1 MFRHGMDR
9 PMTLASLGF
18 RLVRPLLH
26 ALDAETAHDLTIK
39 LLKLMPPM
47 APGPRDPRL
56 AVSAFGRHFLNPLG
70 LAAGFD
76 KNAEVPDA
84 MLAQGFGFVE
94 VGSLTPRPQSGH
106 PRPRLFRLAED
117 RAVINRMG
125 FNNDG
130 HAAALARLVARR
142 RSAGPVGINLGA
154 NKDSSDLIADYVAGI
169 EAFSEVADYLAV
181 NISSPNTPGLRSL
194 QSRAE
199 LQPLLARLNEAR
211 AQQAQRPPM
220 LLKIAPDLRNDELED
235 IARCSAGGTVD
246 GIIVSNTATARPPLK
261 SRHAQEPGGL
271 SGAPLFEL
279 STRQLARLY
288 LLTDGRIPLIGV
300 GGIGDAETA
309 WAKILAGAT
318 LVQLYSALVY
328 RGPRLVAEILEGLS
342 ARLARDGAT
351 LESVRGRDAKAA
363 AHQGLSGT

>member
-1 MFRHGMDR
+1 
-9 PMTLASLGF
+9 MTLASLGF

-26 ALDAETAHDLTIK
+26 ALDAETAHGLTLK
-39 LLKLMPPM
+39 LLKLIPP
-47 APGPRDPRL
+47 AATSPQDSL
-56 AVSAFGRHFLNPLG
+56 LVVSAFGLQFPNPLG

-94 VGSLTPRPQSGH
+94 VGTLTPRPQSGN

-130 HAAALARLVARR
+130 HAVAFARLAARR
-142 RSAGPVGINLGA
+142 SSAGPVGVNLGA
-154 NKDSSDLIADYVAGI
+154 NKDSSDRIADYAAGI
-169 EAFSEVADYLAV
+169 EAFSEVADYLVV
-181 NISSPNTPGLRSL
+181 NISSPNTPGLRDL

-199 LQPLLARLNEAR
+199 LQSLLTRLNEVR
-211 AQQAQRPPM
+211 AQQALRPPM
-220 LLKIAPDLRNDELED
+220 LLKIAPDLRDNELED
-235 IARCSAGGTVD
+235 IAHCCGGGTVD
-246 GIIVSNTATARPPLK
+246 GIIVSNTTIARPPLQ

-288 LLTDGRIPLIGV
+288 LVTEGRIPLVGV
-300 GGIGDAETA
+300 GGVSDAETA

-318 LVQLYSALVY
+318 LLQLYSALIY
-328 RGPRLVAEILEGLS
+328 RGPGLVAEILEGLS
-342 ARLARDGAT
+342 ARLGREGST
-351 LESVRGRDAKAA
+351 LESVRGRDAKAVA
-363 AHQGLSGT
+363 HQGHQGLSGT